1 MNNPLP
7 STQSIRSW
15 ANFSSV
21 FALGVILVLV
31 LDGVYHGAGNK
42 AVPVLAFTLA
52 AVGVWFLAFAFRDR
66 YPRTASFVRYFLHLI
81 LYGAFYANVHAM
93 MTAARPAIVDASLVR
108 IDLALFGANPNA
120 WLGNHGSPL
129 LTDFLYL
136 SYFSYYFG
144 MPVLLVLMWLRNTEG
159 DFRMVLSAM
168 TIGWYGALISYLLFP
183 ALGPQRFIPHE
194 LPALTGW
201 LPTTP
206 LIQAFLAMNVTP
218 VVRDCVPSMH
228 TGVTLLTL
236 AFGYRFQRKHFK
248 LYVVPACGLIF
259 ATMYLQ
265 QHYVI
270 DVLLGVLAFAAIYS
284 FVTFFKPR

>member
-1 MNNPLP
+1 M
-7 STQSIRSW
+7 T
-15 ANFSSV
+15 FSSI
-21 FALGVILVLV
+21 FALGVILILL
-31 LDGVYHGAGNK
+31 LDAVYHGAGRE
-42 AVPVLAFTLA
+42 AIPVLAFSLVA
-52 AVGVWFLAFAFRDR
+52 IGVWFLAFWLRGR
-66 YPRTASFVRYFLHLI
+66 YPRTASFTRFFLHLI
-81 LYGAFYANVHAM
+81 LYGAFYASVHTM
-93 MTAARPAIVDASLVR
+93 MTAARPAIVDAALVR

-120 WLGNHGSPL
+120 WLGNHGFPL

-144 MPVLLVLMWLRNTEG
+144 MPVLLILMWRQNSES
-159 DFRMVLSAM
+159 DFRPALSAM

-183 ALGPQRFIPHE
+183 ALGPLRFIPHE
-194 LPALTGW
+194 MPALTGW

-206 LIQAFLAMNVTP
+206 LIRSFLAANLTP
-218 VVRDCVPSMH
+218 AVRDCVPSMH

-236 AFGYRFQRKHFK
+236 AFGYRFQRMHFK

-270 DVLLGVLAFAAIYS
+270 DVLLGIVAFAAIYS
-284 FVTFFKPR
+284 FVAIFKPR